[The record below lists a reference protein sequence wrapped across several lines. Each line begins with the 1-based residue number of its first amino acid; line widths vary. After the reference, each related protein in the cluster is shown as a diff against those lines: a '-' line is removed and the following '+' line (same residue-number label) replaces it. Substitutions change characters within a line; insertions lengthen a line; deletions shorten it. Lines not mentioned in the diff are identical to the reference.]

1 MSGSR
6 LDATGIR
13 RYEKMPEDLPPA
25 IIFDL
30 DDTILSDDEASEM
43 CWRQVCDDF
52 AHRITAGTPAELATV
67 IREYQCWYLFDPE
80 RIRDI
85 GNDVGRAWREI
96 LSLAFDRQ
104 GIENVPLEKEM
115 TAAYM
120 SLKAETV
127 RLIPGALDT
136 LRSLRAQGIRL
147 GLITNGDAQGQ
158 RSKVVKAGL
167 EPLFESVLIAG
178 EFGAAKPDPEVF
190 RHTLSRL
197 EATPELAWMVGD
209 NLVTDIGGAQAV
221 GIYGVWVDRQGQGL
235 PTGNTFTPDRT
246 IRSIVELVNG
256 TVN

>member
-1 MSGSR
+1 
-6 LDATGIR
+6 
-13 RYEKMPEDLPPA
+13 MPAGLPPS

-30 DDTILSDDEASEM
+30 DDTILSDDEASEI

-52 AHRITAGTPAELATV
+52 AHRITAGTPAELAAV
-67 IREYQCWYLFDPE
+67 IREYHRWYLFDPE

-85 GNDVGRAWREI
+85 GNDVGRAWKEI

-115 TAAYM
+115 AAAYM
-120 SLKAETV
+120 NLKAETV
-127 RLIPGALDT
+127 QLIPGALDT
-136 LRSLRAQGIRL
+136 LQSLRAQGIRL
-147 GLITNGDAQGQ
+147 GLITNGDALGQ

-197 EATPELAWMVGD
+197 EATPEQTWMVGD

-221 GIYGVWVDRQGQGL
+221 GIYGIWVDRQGRGL
-235 PTGNTFTPDRT
+235 PLESSVAPDHT
-246 IRSIVELVNG
+246 IRSIVELVSVSCNKTG
-256 TVN
+256 